1 MGGLFD
7 HNLIPLLFVLVML
20 ANVFLDRRNRRR
32 HRRQQQELP
41 QEQPQETVEP
51 TQSEQ
56 QTQAKP
62 KDLAAEFE
70 RSLKK
75 TTEEAQARKRQS
87 SREGGVVHDG
97 TRVKRDSDSRI
108 HRDGEPMHD
117 HTGRIHRDNEALAHD
132 KAKVYYDP
140 HGDYSYDEAK
150 MNAAAAAF
158 NARYA
163 QAQPAQKKR
172 VKLKHAALVNG
183 IIMAEVLGKPR
194 ALNPYEER

>member
-7 HNLIPLLFVLVML
+7 HDLIPLLFVLVML
-20 ANVFLDRRNRRR
+20 ANVLLDRRKRRR
-32 HRRQQQELP
+32 RRQ
-41 QEQPQETVEP
+41 QEQPQETAEP
-51 TQSEQ
+51 TQAEQ

-62 KDLAAEFE
+62 KDIAAEFE
-70 RSLKK
+70 RRLKK

-97 TRVKRDSDSRI
+97 TRVRRDDGSRV
-108 HRDGEPMHD
+108 HRDGE
-117 HTGRIHRDNEALAHD
+117 ALVHD
-132 KAKVYYDP
+132 KGKVYYDP
-140 HGDYSYDEAK
+140 RGDYSYDEAK
-150 MNAAAAAF
+150 MNAAAEAF

-163 QAQPAQKKR
+163 QAQPAAKKR

-183 IIMAEVLGKPR
+183 IIMAEVLGKPC

>member
-7 HNLIPLLFVLVML
+7 HDLIPLLFVLIML
-20 ANVFLDRRNRRR
+20 ANVFLDRRKRRR
-32 HRRQQQELP
+32 RRQQRQELP
-41 QEQPQETVEP
+41 QEPQP
-51 TQSEQ
+51 TQAEQ

-70 RSLKK
+70 RRLKK

-87 SREGGVVHDG
+87 SRESGVVHDG
-97 TRVKRDSDSRI
+97 TRVRRDDGSRV
-108 HRDGEPMHD
+108 HRDGEALHE
-117 HTGRIHRDNEALAHD
+117 HTGRIHRENEALVHD
-132 KAKVYYDP
+132 TGKVYYDP
-140 HGDYSYDEAK
+140 RGDYSYDEAK

-163 QAQPAQKKR
+163 QAQPAAKKR

>member
-7 HNLIPLLFVLVML
+7 SDLIPLLFVLVML

-32 HRRQQQELP
+32 RRQQELP
-41 QEQPQETVEP
+41 QEQPQETAEP
-51 TQSEQ
+51 
-56 QTQAKP
+56 TQAKP
-62 KDLAAEFE
+62 KDIAAEFE
-70 RSLKK
+70 RRLKK

-87 SREGGVVHDG
+87 SQGVVHDG
-97 TRVKRDSDSRI
+97 TRVRRDDGSRV
-108 HRDGEPMHD
+108 HRDGEALYE
-117 HTGRIHRDNEALAHD
+117 HTGRIHRENEALVHD
-132 KAKVYYDP
+132 KGKVYYDP
-140 HGDYSYDEAK
+140 RGDYSYDEAK

-158 NARYA
+158 NAHYA
-163 QAQPAQKKR
+163 QQAQPAPKKR

>member
-7 HNLIPLLFVLVML
+7 SDLIPLLFVLVML

-32 HRRQQQELP
+32 RQQELP
-41 QEQPQETVEP
+41 QEQPQETAEP
-51 TQSEQ
+51 TQAER

-62 KDLAAEFE
+62 KDIAAEFE
-70 RSLKK
+70 RRLKK
-75 TTEEAQARKRQS
+75 TTKAAQARKRQ
-87 SREGGVVHDG
+87 RVHDG
-97 TRVKRDSDSRI
+97 TRVRRDDGSRV
-108 HRDGEPMHD
+108 HRDGEAMHD
-117 HTGRIHRDNEALAHD
+117 HTGRIHRENEDLVHD
-132 KAKVYYDP
+132 KGKVYYDP
-140 HGDYSYDEAK
+140 RGDYSYDEAK

-158 NARYA
+158 NAHYA
-163 QAQPAQKKR
+163 QQAQPAPKKR

>member
-7 HNLIPLLFVLVML
+7 SDLIPLLFVLVML
-20 ANVFLDRRNRRR
+20 ANVFLDRRKRRR
-32 HRRQQQELP
+32 QRELP
-41 QEQPQETVEP
+41 QEQPQETAEP
-51 TQSEQ
+51 MQAEQ

-62 KDLAAEFE
+62 KDIAAEFE
-70 RSLKK
+70 RRLKK

-87 SREGGVVHDG
+87 SQGVVHDG
-97 TRVKRDSDSRI
+97 TRVRRDDGSRV
-108 HRDGEPMHD
+108 HRDGEALHD
-117 HTGRIHRDNEALAHD
+117 HTGRIHRENEALVHD
-132 KAKVYYDP
+132 KGKVYYDP
-140 HGDYSYDEAK
+140 RGDYSYDEAK

-163 QAQPAQKKR
+163 QAQPAAKKR

>member
-7 HNLIPLLFVLVML
+7 HDLIPLLFVLVML

-32 HRRQQQELP
+32 RQQKLP
-41 QEQPQETVEP
+41 QEQPQEQQP
-51 TQSEQ
+51 TQAEQ

-62 KDLAAEFE
+62 KDIAAEFE
-70 RSLKK
+70 RRLKK
-75 TTEEAQARKRQS
+75 TTEAAQARKRQN
-87 SREGGVVHDG
+87 SRESGVVHDG
-97 TRVKRDSDSRI
+97 TRVRRDDDSRV
-108 HRDGEPMHD
+108 HRDGEAMHD
-117 HTGRIHRDNEALAHD
+117 HTGRIHRENEDLVHD
-132 KAKVYYDP
+132 RGKLYYDP
-140 HGDYSYDEAK
+140 RGDYSYDEAK

-158 NARYA
+158 NAHYA
-163 QAQPAQKKR
+163 QQAQPAPKKR

>member
-7 HNLIPLLFVLVML
+7 SDLIPLLFVLVML

-32 HRRQQQELP
+32 RQRELP
-41 QEQPQETVEP
+41 QEQPQETAEP
-51 TQSEQ
+51 TQD
-56 QTQAKP
+56 KP
-62 KDLAAEFE
+62 KDIAAEFE
-70 RSLKK
+70 RRLKK

-87 SREGGVVHDG
+87 SQGVVHDG
-97 TRVKRDSDSRI
+97 TRVRRDDGSRV
-108 HRDGEPMHD
+108 HRDGEALHD
-117 HTGRIHRDNEALAHD
+117 HTGRIHRENEALVHD
-132 KAKVYYDP
+132 KGKVYYDP
-140 HGDYSYDEAK
+140 RGDYSYDEAK

-163 QAQPAQKKR
+163 QQAQPAPKKR

>member
-7 HNLIPLLFVLVML
+7 HDLIPLLFVLVML

-32 HRRQQQELP
+32 RQRELP
-41 QEQPQETVEP
+41 QGQQP
-51 TQSEQ
+51 TQAEQ

-70 RSLKK
+70 RRLKK
-75 TTEEAQARKRQS
+75 TTEEAQARKCQS
-87 SREGGVVHDG
+87 SQGVVHDG
-97 TRVKRDSDSRI
+97 TRVRRDDDSRV
-108 HRDGEPMHD
+108 HRDGEAMHD
-117 HTGRIHRDNEALAHD
+117 HTGRIHRENEALVHD
-132 KAKVYYDP
+132 KGKVYYDP
-140 HGDYSYDEAK
+140 RGDYSYDEAK
-150 MNAAAAAF
+150 MNAAAAVF

-163 QAQPAQKKR
+163 QAQPAAKKR
-172 VKLKHAALVNG
+172 VKLKHVALVNG

>member
-7 HNLIPLLFVLVML
+7 SDLIPLLFVLVML

-32 HRRQQQELP
+32 RRQQELP
-41 QEQPQETVEP
+41 QEPQP
-51 TQSEQ
+51 TQAEQ

-70 RSLKK
+70 RRLKK

-87 SREGGVVHDG
+87 SQGVVHDG
-97 TRVKRDSDSRI
+97 TRVRRDDGSRV
-108 HRDGEPMHD
+108 HRDGEAMHD
-117 HTGRIHRDNEALAHD
+117 YTGRIHRENEDLVHD
-132 KAKVYYDP
+132 RGKVYYDP
-140 HGDYSYDEAK
+140 RGDYSYDEAK

-163 QAQPAQKKR
+163 QAQPAAKKR

>member
-7 HNLIPLLFVLVML
+7 SDLIPLLFVLVML
-20 ANVFLDRRNRRR
+20 ANVFLDRRIRRR
-32 HRRQQQELP
+32 RQRELP
-41 QEQPQETVEP
+41 QEQPQETAEP
-51 TQSEQ
+51 TQAEQ

-62 KDLAAEFE
+62 KDIAAEFE
-70 RSLKK
+70 RRLKK

-87 SREGGVVHDG
+87 SRESGVVHDG
-97 TRVKRDSDSRI
+97 TRVRRDDGSRV
-108 HRDGEPMHD
+108 HRDGEALHD
-117 HTGRIHRDNEALAHD
+117 HTGRIHRENEALVHD
-132 KAKVYYDP
+132 RGKVYYDP
-140 HGDYSYDEAK
+140 RGDYSYDEAK

-163 QAQPAQKKR
+163 QAQPAAKKR
-172 VKLKHAALVNG
+172 VKLKHAALVNS

>member
-7 HNLIPLLFVLVML
+7 SDLIPLLFVLVML

-32 HRRQQQELP
+32 RQQELP
-41 QEQPQETVEP
+41 PEQPQETAEP
-51 TQSEQ
+51 TQAEQ

-62 KDLAAEFE
+62 KDIAAEFE
-70 RSLKK
+70 RRLKK

-97 TRVKRDSDSRI
+97 TRVRRDDGSRV
-108 HRDGEPMHD
+108 HRDGEALHD
-117 HTGRIHRDNEALAHD
+117 HTGRIHRENEALVHD
-132 KAKVYYDP
+132 KGKVYYDP
-140 HGDYSYDEAK
+140 RGDYSYDEAK

-163 QAQPAQKKR
+163 QAQPAAKKR

-183 IIMAEVLGKPR
+183 IIMADVLGKPR